1 MSHPFFEQVYGLLA
15 SLDEGAD
22 AHEVSSHMKALIDLL
37 LIAYAKSEAKFA
49 PDADMSAEQFIE
61 SIRVNWGQYLQ
72 SYLRT
77 WERERQDDTI

>member
-1 MSHPFFEQVYGLLA
+1 MGHPFFERVYGLLA
-15 SLDEGAD
+15 SLNEGAD
-22 AHEVSSHMKALIDLL
+22 AHEVSREMKSLIDLL

-61 SIRVNWGQYLQ
+61 SIRINWGQYLQ

-77 WERERQDDTI
+77 WEREK